1 MQIEIM
7 QNSDNKREKN
17 ISRLKNRNRKFFQ
30 FSSAANIVGIF
41 TKKKKKT
48 YFAYSLKAFS
58 PIEPEEEQTYG
69 VTSSSSIIL
78 HRYSV
83 PVPDS
88 N

>member
-7 QNSDNKREKN
+7 QNSD
-17 ISRLKNRNRKFFQ
+17 RKTFLDWKTETE
-30 FSSAANIVGIF
+30 SSFNFLQLQILLEYLP
-41 TKKKKKT
+41 KKKKKT

-58 PIEPEEEQTYG
+58 PIEPEEAQTYE